1 MYGAFPIRRRRDFY
15 VGKGDKFFV
24 ITLKAFCDDW
34 PAELP
39 GGQTPF
45 GMEIGES
52 IAYRAEGDL
61 GQFVFVVPGT
71 ELVAARLVSESTIER
86 LVPDFRTPP
95 KSREEHMARIEPFFF
110 PDFEELVFD
119 LSRELAMAT

>member
-1 MYGAFPIRRRRDFY
+1 ME
-15 VGKGDKFFV
+15 V
-24 ITLKAFCDDW
+24 
-34 PAELP
+34 AE
-39 GGQTPF
+39 
-45 GMEIGES
+45 S
-52 IAYRAEGDL
+52 VAYRAEGDL

-95 KSREEHMARIEPFFF
+95 KSREEHLTRMEPFFF
-110 PDFEELVFD
+110 SDFEEHVFG